1 MDTVTC
7 MHCNGSGKEVAMVD
21 LTTGQATYRVCAV
34 CSGSGKVAVEKSYFT
49 QYPDKSLEFAKQL
62 MQEHGKPSEICIAG
76 NHDIQVLFPD
86 GAKFTLG
93 GFTVGY
99 LGTGPRY
106 TKAFLD
112 AAGFT
117 VSMDDI
123 VSMHPPVTLI
133 AGQPYE
139 KKSDS

>member
-1 MDTVTC
+1 MDTATC

-21 LTTGQATYRVCAV
+21 LITGQATYRVCSV
-34 CSGSGKVAVEKSYFT
+34 CGGTGTVEAERSYFT

-62 MQEHGKPSEICIAG
+62 IQQHGKPSEICITEDD
-76 NHDIQVLFPD
+76 DILVLFLD
-86 GAKFTLG
+86 GAKFILG

-112 AAGFT
+112 AAGFSIT
-117 VSMDDI
+117 MDEI
-123 VSMHPPVTLI
+123 VNMHPPVTLV

-139 KKSDS
+139 KTEPQ